1 MTENN
6 GFLTQHS
13 PARKEKMT
21 KLEDYAKAKH
31 RELAKADRARELK
44 ETTRNGTTVTQN
56 GKNYISFSCNDYL
69 GLSNHPEVIE
79 AAAAALKQYG
89 VGAGASR
96 LVTGNHPLYAKLEAK
111 LAKMKGTEA
120 ALVFGS
126 GYLTNVGTI
135 PALMTT
141 RDIIFADKLVHA
153 CLLDGAL
160 LTGATFKRFRHNDP
174 KHLEELLIEHR
185 GSYENAL
192 IIADH
197 VYSMDGDI
205 APLGHLARLG
215 RDYEAWTLI
224 DDAHGLGMV
233 KPDPKDKIDIWMGTL
248 SKSVGG
254 YGGYIA
260 AKKSVIDLLV
270 SRARSFVFSTGL
282 PPSTCAAAFA
292 ALEIIEEEP
301 GRGRRAIALADKV
314 CDALKMQRTGSAI
327 VPIVLGE
334 EQNALDA
341 SEALK
346 KRGILAVA
354 IRPPAVP
361 VGESRLR
368 LTFSSEHTDEQVSQ
382 LIAALEAE
390 KIKPHV

>member
-1 MTENN
+1 
-6 GFLTQHS
+6 
-13 PARKEKMT
+13 MT
-21 KLEDYAKAKH
+21 KLEDYAKTKQ

-44 ETTRNGTTVTQN
+44 ETTRTGTTVTQN
-56 GKNYISFSCNDYL
+56 GKTYISFSDNDYL
-69 GLSNHPEVIE
+69 GLSQHPEVV
-79 AAAAALKQYG
+79 AAAKEALEQYG
-89 VGAGASR
+89 AGAGASR
-96 LVTGNHPLYAKLEAK
+96 LVTGNHPLYAKLETK

-126 GYLTNVGTI
+126 GYLANVGII

-141 RDIIFADKLVHA
+141 KDIIFADKLVHA

-160 LTGATFKRFRHNDP
+160 LTGAAFKRFRHNDP
-174 KHLEELLIEHR
+174 KHLEELLVEHR
-185 GSYENAL
+185 GDYENAL
-192 IIADH
+192 ILADH
-197 VYSMDGDI
+197 VYSMDGDV
-205 APLGHLARLG
+205 APLGHLARLA

-233 KPDPKDKIDIWMGTL
+233 KSDPKDKIDLWMGTL
-248 SKSVGG
+248 SKSVGS
-254 YGGYIA
+254 YGGYVA
-260 AKKSVIDLLV
+260 AKKPIIDLLV
-270 SRARSFVFSTGL
+270 SRARSLIFSTGL
-282 PPSTCAAAFA
+282 PPSACAAAFA

-301 GRGRRAIALADKV
+301 KRGARAIALADKV

-334 EQNALDA
+334 ESNALEA

-361 VGESRLR
+361 VGFSRLR
-368 LTFSSEHTDEQVSQ
+368 LTFSSEHTDEQVKQ
-382 LIAALEAE
+382 LITALEEE
-390 KIKPHV
+390 KIKPHA

>member
-1 MTENN
+1 
-6 GFLTQHS
+6 
-13 PARKEKMT
+13 MT
-21 KLEDYAKAKH
+21 KLEEYARNKQ
-31 RELAKADRARELK
+31 RDLAKVGRVRELK
-44 ETTRNGTTVTQN
+44 ETTRNGVNVTQN
-56 GKNYISFSCNDYL
+56 GKPYISFSCNDYL
-69 GLSNHPEVIE
+69 GLSKHPEVIE
-79 AAAAALKQYG
+79 AASAAMAEYG

-96 LVTGNHPLYAKLEAK
+96 LVTGNHPLYTKLEAK
-111 LAKMKGTEA
+111 IAKMKGTDA

-126 GYLTNVGTI
+126 GYLTNVGII

-141 RDIIFADKLVHA
+141 RDIIFADKFVHA

-160 LTGATFKRFRHNDP
+160 LSGASFKRFRHNDP
-174 KHLEELLIEHR
+174 KHLEELLVEHR
-185 GSYENAL
+185 HEYENAL
-192 IIADH
+192 ILADH

-205 APLGHLARLG
+205 APIGHFARLCK
-215 RDYEAWTLI
+215 DYNAWTLV

-233 KPDPKDKIDIWMGTL
+233 TPSPKDKVDLWMGTL
-248 SKSVGG
+248 SKSAGS

-260 AKKSVIDLLV
+260 AKKSVIELLV
-270 SRARSFVFSTGL
+270 SRARSLIFSTGL
-282 PPSTCAAAFA
+282 PPSACAAAFA
-292 ALEIIEEEP
+292 ALEIIAEEP
-301 GRGRRAIALADKV
+301 QRGARPLELANKV

-346 KRGILAVA
+346 RRGILAVA

-361 VGESRLR
+361 PGTSRLR
-368 LTFSSEHTDEQVSQ
+368 LTFSADHTDKQVDQ
-382 LIAALEAE
+382 LIAALKAE